1 MSVVAPVIV
10 PLYSWG
16 ERGIEKG
23 CFIIIVIVIIIIII
37 VIIIIIIIVINS
49 NNNNNRIG
57 SEPARF

>member
-16 ERGIEKG
+16 DGGIEKR
-23 CFIIIVIVIIIIII
+23 CFIIIIII
-37 VIIIIIIIVINS
+37 IIMMMIIIIIIVINS

>member
-16 ERGIEKG
+16 DGGIEKR
-23 CFIIIVIVIIIIII
+23 CFIIIIII
-37 VIIIIIIIVINS
+37 IIIIMMMMMIIIIIVINS

>member
-16 ERGIEKG
+16 DGGIEKR
-23 CFIIIVIVIIIIII
+23 CFIIIIII
-37 VIIIIIIIVINS
+37 MMIIIIVINS

>member
-23 CFIIIVIVIIIIII
+23 CFIIIVIIIIID
-37 VIIIIIIIVINS
+37 INS
-49 NNNNNRIG
+49 NDNNNRIG

>member
-16 ERGIEKG
+16 ERGIEKR
-23 CFIIIVIVIIIIII
+23 CFIIIIIMMMM
-37 VIIIIIIIVINS
+37 IIIIIVINS

>member
-16 ERGIEKG
+16 DGGIEKR
-23 CFIIIVIVIIIIII
+23 CFIIIIII
-37 VIIIIIIIVINS
+37 IIIMMMIIIIIIVINS